1 MADAEVVAAKP
12 KPKWRKWLHRA
23 FLTWAVV
30 STAWF
35 ANSIRTQGVP
45 EELLLSSFV
54 VDVHDKGP
62 ALEFEPYPR
71 KRTGLLF
78 FCGAGPDAEAYAPLL
93 RPLAEDH
100 GYTVVIV
107 RLPMRFAFLES
118 LRQEAIDR
126 ARTKFSEHPNIDRWV
141 VSGHSM
147 GGAIACRFVQQAPEK
162 IAGLV
167 LVATTHPTRD
177 DLSDL
182 TIPVV
187 KVVGTKDGLAPLSKV
202 EAGKKLLPALT
213 RYVVIE
219 GANHSQFGHYGS
231 HLMDGRATISREK
244 QQSKTRAALLE
255 ALNDVN
261 EAGDS
266 QQVPVRSR
274 T

>member
-1 MADAEVVAAKP
+1 MRKP
-12 KPKWRKWLHRA
+12 LPKWRRVLRWA
-23 FLTWAVV
+23 FLTWAIL

-35 ANSIRTQGVP
+35 ANSVRTQGVP
-45 EELLLSSFV
+45 KELLLSSFV
-54 VDVHDKGP
+54 VDVHDTGP
-62 ALEFEPYPR
+62 ALEFEPFPR
-71 KRTGLLF
+71 EKTGLLF
-78 FCGAGPDAEAYAPLL
+78 FCGAGPAADAYAPLL

-118 LRQEAIDR
+118 QKLEAMDR

-147 GGAIACRFVQQAPEK
+147 GGAIACRFVQQSPQK
-162 IAGLV
+162 VVGLA

-177 DLSDL
+177 DLSGL

-202 EAGKKLLPALT
+202 ETGKSLLPSST

-231 HLMDGRATISREK
+231 HLIDGRATISREE
-244 QQSKTRAALLE
+244 QQGKTREALLR

-261 EAGDS
+261 GADDS
-266 QQVPVRSR
+266 QQVPVRTR